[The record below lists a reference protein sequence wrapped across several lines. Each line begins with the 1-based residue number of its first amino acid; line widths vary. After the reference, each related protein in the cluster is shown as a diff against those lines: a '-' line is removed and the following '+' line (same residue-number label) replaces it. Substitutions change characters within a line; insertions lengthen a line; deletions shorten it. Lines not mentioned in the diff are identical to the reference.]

1 MSSDV
6 SPLLSVTF
14 HREGYHHLVEL
25 VHQRDGDGRRR
36 LASLDLAVYDVDG
49 KLLEEIPVDP
59 RQEVIDL
66 ARMLAGAVSGRRRVM
81 VAFDARY
88 DQRIF
93 PYRPHHYGYLHKR
106 GSSAPPLYYA
116 LTAVLGGV
124 PDRIGATGMNNFEIY
139 LFRTRRFA
147 ERYGLLLGNLSR
159 FSPSEAQISAFYG
172 PARLTERVTLEP
184 KAHTEVALAGEHDGR
199 PLERV
204 EVKALFRLASYVV
217 GHRDPA
223 GDLVLL
229 DHLFTY
235 FK

>member
-1 MSSDV
+1 MSSEL

-25 VHQRDGDGRRR
+25 VHQRDADGRRR
-36 LASLDLAVYDVDG
+36 LAALDLAVYDVDG

-59 RQEVIDL
+59 REEVIDL
-66 ARMLAGAVSGRRRVM
+66 AELLAGAVSGRERVM

-106 GSSAPPLYYA
+106 GSAAPSLYYA
-116 LTAVLGGV
+116 LAAVLGGA
-124 PDRIGATGMNNFEIY
+124 PDRIGATGINNFETY
-139 LFRTRRFA
+139 LFLRRRFA
-147 ERYGLLLGNLSR
+147 ERSALLLGNLSR
-159 FSPSEAQISAFYG
+159 FTPTEAQISTFYG
-172 PARLTERVTLEP
+172 PARLTEKVTLAP
-184 KAHTEVALAGEHDGR
+184 KAHTEVTLAPDHAGH

-204 EVKALFRLASYVV
+204 ELKALFRLASYVV
-217 GHRDPA
+217 GSHTA
-223 GDLVLL
+223 SGDLVLF